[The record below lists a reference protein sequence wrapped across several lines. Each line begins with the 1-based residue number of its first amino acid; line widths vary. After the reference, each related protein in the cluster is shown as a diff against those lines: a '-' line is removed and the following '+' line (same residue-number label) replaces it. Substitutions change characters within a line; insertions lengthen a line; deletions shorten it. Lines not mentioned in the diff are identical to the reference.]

1 MSSPASSSFTYSEFT
16 PMKSKK
22 NRKNKNIKAR
32 PSPLLSLQRNQ
43 EELRK
48 ESANAAIGSS
58 DAAVGGVG
66 NSNESPHSSG
76 GSWFSQCSQL
86 LSHVWND
93 HRSRSAEGNTIKKN
107 DSYSQRSSGPSVEEE
122 GTAAATPDAPLV
134 LCLGLGSPSNSPN
147 ANVQLAFL
155 LEACKD
161 LDITYERIAVYDPVF
176 SEEDLLLFKELRIQ
190 VLSENKKG
198 AYPLSAPTLCF
209 MLHCD
214 MELYEAILKANW
226 DRDRIRN
233 LVLIGNSLTDY
244 LDRNPSRSLQNS
256 VPCLYRIA
264 PHLESRPLSASRQWP
279 TAFNNTCIQYFT
291 PRRESHDDA
300 RTGPCVAGNDNGDS
314 DELERAES
322 DDIFAS
328 ANGEPDEGSKSPAE
342 DRNGPRND
350 GLGDDGPAP
359 PQCVGP
365 NSIGGRENTTNNGTG
380 GSSAPSPSE
389 DAAAT

>member
-16 PMKSKK
+16 PVKSKK
-22 NRKNKNIKAR
+22 NRKNRNIKAR

-107 DSYSQRSSGPSVEEE
+107 DSDSQRSSGPSVKEE
-122 GTAAATPDAPLV
+122 GAAAAIPDAPLV

-155 LEACKD
+155 LEA
-161 LDITYERIAVYDPVF
+161 
-176 SEEDLLLFKELRIQ
+176 S
-190 VLSENKKG
+190 
-198 AYPLSAPTLCF
+198 
-209 MLHCD
+209 
-214 MELYEAILKANW
+214 
-226 DRDRIRN
+226 
-233 LVLIGNSLTDY
+233 
-244 LDRNPSRSLQNS
+244 
-256 VPCLYRIA
+256 

-328 ANGEPDEGSKSPAE
+328 ANGEPDEGTKSPAE

-359 PQCVGP
+359 PQGAGP